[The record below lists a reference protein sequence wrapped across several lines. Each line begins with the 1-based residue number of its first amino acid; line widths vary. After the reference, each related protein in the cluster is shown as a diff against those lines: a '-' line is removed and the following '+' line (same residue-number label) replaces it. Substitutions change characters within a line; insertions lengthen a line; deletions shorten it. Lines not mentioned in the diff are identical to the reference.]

1 MSPNPRQYVQRAI
14 IDDLT
19 KFGIERAK
27 EMKMWKHLD
36 TDCYDYKNLCF
47 EFLISVIG
55 KKGKERLDPFGLFFL
70 MNSRFQ
76 KIFREISEKLIFISQ
91 DQEHGNR
98 EA

>member
-55 KKGKERLDPFGLFFL
+55 KKGKERLDPFGFFSL
-70 MNSRFQ
+70 
-76 KIFREISEKLIFISQ
+76 KILDSKKFLILISQ
-91 DQEHGNR
+91 DQEDGNR